1 MSASHLLQALATT
14 ALLVGLAAPAALAA
28 TAPIA
33 DTPAGQNLA
42 FGLSGVSWDLARDR
56 WSAGLEL
63 RNTTPL
69 PGSSNRFLGSVRGTT
84 RIVDLPDL
92 RISALGGVQ
101 LDPGQ
106 VGGRAYIVPDLGLG
120 MAYHFRP
127 WGVPF
132 ALRFNVTLT
141 VEQGQSGGGP
151 MPTPMPYTPDGG
163 AGLGMVQ
170 GNWVQRLTLGPN
182 TTASLSFAPND
193 RYELVLGGGTL
204 IGLRV
209 RY

>member
-1 MSASHLLQALATT
+1 MSLSRPTHTLLAAV
-14 ALLVGLAAPAALAA
+14 LLTGLAAAPARAA

-33 DTPAGQNLA
+33 DTPVGQNLA
-42 FGLSGVSWDLARDR
+42 LGLSGVSWDVGRER

-69 PGSSNRFLGSVRGTT
+69 PGASNRFLASARATT
-84 RIVDLPDL
+84 RLVELPDL
-92 RISALGGVQ
+92 RIAAVGGVQ

-106 VGGRAYIVPDLGLG
+106 VGGRAYVVPDLGLG

-141 VEQGQSGGGP
+141 VEQGQGGGGVVP
-151 MPTPMPYTPDGG
+151 VPYYPDGG
-163 AGLGMVQ
+163 VGFGGVQ

-182 TTASLSFAPND
+182 TTASLAFSPND